1 MGWETKEARAGHRRA
16 DIPTASVDAG
26 KGHTVKTTAF
36 RSKTALALLLLVL
49 AVGVGACGGDEEA
62 TDEAAATTTSGGG
75 AGTETTEEKKI
86 GEGLTIGFV
95 SITNCGNPTIC
106 ALSNAFEAEAEA
118 LGARAIVLEWS
129 GAGSPVDAAI
139 SNMDQLIAQK
149 VDAIA
154 FWPLD
159 PGSMKAPTQR
169 ANDAGIP
176 VFAHDLYDTAD
187 TGVITSVTQGRE
199 LKAKQA
205 AELLCEQKPDG
216 GDVLYGNY
224 ALPAPTFNFLIA
236 KFKQYLQECSS
247 GKLKV
252 AQEFLN
258 KTDDVAGSRTTAE
271 PALQSHPNVVGVD
284 AYNDVTAIGASQ
296 AAESLGKRDQIWIS
310 GYNVAPDGISALKA
324 GRIDVSW
331 DYQALVIGQILARTM
346 IEYAAGE
353 NTSPPKVIMVWP
365 KCYSVNTI
373 DELPT
378 FEERLARIGNGEYL
392 ADDDPELIESGDD
405 IPVPSDDLPTCPE

>member
-1 MGWETKEARAGHRRA
+1 MNGFAKGVGQHRRLNLRN
-16 DIPTASVDAG
+16 DGVDGAG
-26 KGHTVKTTAF
+26 KGHTVKSTA
-36 RSKTALALLLLVL
+36 SHYKMTLAVLLLGLAL
-49 AVGVGACGGDEEA
+49 GVSACGGSDSDA
-62 TDEAAATTTSGGG
+62 TEAAASATTGEGV
-75 AGTETTEEKKI
+75 ETAPEKNI

-106 ALSNAFEAEAEA
+106 ALSNAFKAEAEA
-118 LGARAIVLEWS
+118 LGAKGVVLEWS

-139 SNMDQLIAQK
+139 TNMDQLVAQK

-176 VFAHDLYDTAD
+176 VFAHDLYDTD
-187 TGVITSVTQGRE
+187 NTGVITSVTQGRE

-205 AELLCEQKPDG
+205 AELLCREKPDG

-224 ALPAPTFNFLIA
+224 ALPAPTFNFLVA
-236 KFKQYLQECSS
+236 KFKEYLAKCSD

-252 AQEFLN
+252 AEQFLN

-271 PALQSHPNVVGVD
+271 PAIQSHPNVVGID

-310 GYNVAPDGISALKA
+310 GYNVAPDGVSALKA

-346 IEYAAGE
+346 IEYASGE
-353 NTSPPKVIMVWP
+353 NKEPPKVIMVWP

-373 DELPT
+373 DELAT
-378 FEERLARIGNGEYL
+378 FEERLGRISSGDYL
-392 ADDDPELIESGDD
+392 ADDDPDLVQSGDT

>member
-1 MGWETKEARAGHRRA
+1 MRRA
-16 DIPTASVDAG
+16 SAPTPGTASMSAG
-26 KGHTVKTTAF
+26 KGKSVKTTAI
-36 RSKTALALLLLVL
+36 SAKGILALLLLAL
-49 AVGVGACGGDEEA
+49 AFGVGACGGNDEAEAVATSADAGAVDEE
-62 TDEAAATTTSGGG
+62 EG
-75 AGTETTEEKKI
+75 KKI

-106 ALSNAFEAEAEA
+106 ALSNAFKAEAEA
-118 LGARAIVLEWS
+118 LGAKGIVLEWS

-139 SNMDQLIAQK
+139 SNMDQLVAQK

-159 PGSMKAPTQR
+159 PGSMKAPTKR

-187 TGVITSVTQGRE
+187 TGVITSVTEGRE

-205 AELLCEQKPDG
+205 AELLCAQKPEG

-236 KFKQYLQECSS
+236 KFKEYLQKCSA

-252 AQEFLN
+252 AQQFLN
-258 KTDDVAGSRTTAE
+258 KTDDVAGARTTAE
-271 PALQSHPNVVGVD
+271 PALQSHPNVVGID

-296 AAESLGKRDQIWIS
+296 AATSLGKRDQIWIS

-331 DYQALVIGQILARTM
+331 DYQALVIGQVLARTM
-346 IEYAAGE
+346 IEYASGE
-353 NTSPPKVIMVWP
+353 NTNPPRVIMVWP

-378 FEERLARIGNGEYL
+378 FEARLERIANGEYL

-405 IPVPSDDLPTCPE
+405 IPAPSDDLPTCPE